1 MPEGILHKEKKNKL
15 KNPGEREGFL
25 RDSDTE
31 HAKKKED
38 RVELS
43 ADGILLADRST
54 ADRCASARFFDDF
67 CPWHAIKIFF
77 ISCKK

>member
-15 KNPGEREGFL
+15 KNPAKGKDFL
-25 RDSDTE
+25 RESDAE
-31 HAKKKED
+31 HAKKKKD
-38 RVELS
+38 RMDMS
-43 ADGILLADRST
+43 MDGDLLTDRST